1 MRDFRLTAILPVAV
15 AGFLGFAPVRFVQ
28 RFYSIFDMNDVTVRD
43 RFGMLRAGEH
53 IVRDYPITG
62 VGPEMIARVYPQYRA
77 PDALLQITPH
87 LHNVPLQIAA
97 ERGLPALAFW
107 IWFIAAVLAGSWA
120 LFRSAPREGP
130 QRFLAAAAIGAVVSM
145 LGAGMFEH
153 NFGDSEFLMLFV
165 TLITLPFAPL
175 FRDRRHHVALPFQK
189 SADPL
194 GRPGRVDRMGLEHNP
209 PDAVQW
215 FRYRAG
221 ENLVLSAFAIHL

>member
-1 MRDFRLTAILPVAV
+1 LFMSRGRLWPSLMLPALAAALAVGFLRNAWVGACAGIAVLLVMRDFRLTAILPVAV

-165 TLITLPFAPL
+165 ALITLPFAVTKAP
-175 FRDRRHHVALPFQK
+175 RA
-189 SADPL
+189 
-194 GRPGRVDRMGLEHNP
+194 RVSP
-209 PDAVQW
+209 T
-215 FRYRAG
+215 
-221 ENLVLSAFAIHL
+221 